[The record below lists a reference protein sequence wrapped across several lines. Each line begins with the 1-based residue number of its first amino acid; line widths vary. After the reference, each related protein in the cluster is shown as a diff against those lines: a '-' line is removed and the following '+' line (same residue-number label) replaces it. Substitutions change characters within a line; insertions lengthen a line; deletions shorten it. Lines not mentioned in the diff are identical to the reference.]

1 MSTFLSKEVQMG
13 LEAARKRELTEKSRL
28 RVRFDGEVYPVLK
41 YWETGFSVD
50 ADDAPQMRGLV
61 DLFDGARHV
70 SQCLIVASH
79 EEKGEFKFE
88 FKRNTA
94 AQDIA
99 PVDFEKDLNTPI
111 ALLR

>member
-1 MSTFLSKEVQMG
+1 MG
-13 LEAARKRELTEKSRL
+13 LEVARKRELTQKGRL
-28 RVRFDGEVYPVLK
+28 RVRFGGEGYPVLK

-79 EEKGEFKFE
+79 EENGEFKFE

-94 AQDIA
+94 AHDDA
-99 PVDFEKDLNTPI
+99 PVDFEKNLNAPI
-111 ALLR
+111 ALLT